1 MFLNDANEY
10 GVFLKPT
17 FDDGQWTGEV
27 EVQIAFADENDLDDE
42 GHEVL
47 VQVVAMMAASVELM
61 ETDHEIANRLMNI
74 VDRRYPQEEEQQSEK
89 SQLTTDFEV
98 NGNVIRFDFNSK
110 TKGNA

>member
-17 FDDGQWTGEV
+17 FDDGEWTGEV

-74 VDRRYPQEEEQQSEK
+74 VDRRYPQEQKSEI
-89 SQLTTDFEV
+89 SQLTTDVEV
-98 NGNVIRFDFNSK
+98 DGNVIRFDFNSK
-110 TKGNA
+110 TKGSA